1 MPSALALTLK
11 IEFPAPMPDADTII
25 SFVDRTLLA
34 QTGEHL
40 NNLQTVLLRETLQE
54 TRRTYEEI
62 GQAYGYSGSYI
73 QQGIAPKLWRLLSK
87 VFGEKISKK
96 NLRSVLT
103 SQFQQQELQAS
114 TVAPISTPS
123 TQTTTL
129 EYPTDSVPLDSPF
142 YVVRSPLEPQCYQ
155 DILQPGALLRIKA
168 PRQMGKT
175 SLMNRMLAHAKQAGQ
190 QTVVL
195 NFQQAEQSILS
206 DLNRL
211 LRWLAANISRQLKLP
226 ATLDAFWDQDTG
238 SKMSCTL
245 YMEGYLLAETEQPWV
260 LALEEISELFDY
272 PEVARDF
279 LAMLRTWHEYT
290 KSEPEWQGLRLVLVQ
305 STESYV
311 QLNIN
316 QSPFNVGLE
325 LALQPFSPE
334 QVQDLAA
341 RHQLE
346 LTPEQLIEL
355 MHLIAGH
362 PHLVRLLFYDL
373 AQGTESWSELMA
385 GAATDTGIYH
395 DHLHRHLGR
404 LEEFPALRQAFA
416 QVLQADRSVELP
428 QVAAFRLQ
436 SMGLVQLVNNQ
447 VTVSCALYRKY
458 FAGRVG
464 P

>member
-1 MPSALALTLK
+1 MTFSPGLAT
-11 IEFPAPMPDADTII
+11 IAPMHDTDTVI
-25 SFVDRTLLA
+25 SFVDRALYE
-34 QTGEHL
+34 QTGARL
-40 NNLQTVLLRETLQE
+40 NTLQTVLLRETWQE

-62 GQAYGYSGSYI
+62 GVAYGYSGSYI

-103 SQFQQQELQAS
+103 AQMQQQHPQPTIPAVPAVS
-114 TVAPISTPS
+114 ATTV
-123 TQTTTL
+123 L
-129 EYPTDSVPLDSPF
+129 DYPTDSVPLDSPF
-142 YVVRSPLEPQCYQ
+142 YVTRSPLEPQCYQ
-155 DILQPGALLRIKA
+155 DILQPGALLRIKG

-175 SLMNRMLAHAKQAGQ
+175 SLMNRILAQARQAGQ

-195 NFQQAEQSILS
+195 NFQQAERSILS

-211 LRWLAANISRQLKLP
+211 LRWLCANISRQLKLP
-226 ATLDAFWDQDTG
+226 AVLDEFWDEDTG

-245 YMEGYLLAETEQPWV
+245 YMEGYLLAEAEQPWV

-279 LAMLRTWHEYT
+279 LGMLRTWHEYT
-290 KSEPEWQGLRLVLVQ
+290 KAEPEWQQLRLVLVQ

-325 LALQPFSPE
+325 LLLQPFTAE
-334 QVQDLAA
+334 QVQDLAQ
-341 RHQLE
+341 RHQLN
-346 LTPEQLIEL
+346 LAQDQIEAL
-355 MHLIAGH
+355 MALVAGH
-362 PHLVRLLFYDL
+362 PYLVRLLFYHL
-373 AQGTESWSELMA
+373 AQNQTPWSELLA
-385 GAATDTGIYH
+385 DAATDTGLYH

-404 LEEFPALRQAFA
+404 LQAFPELQA
-416 QVLQADRSVELP
+416 AFTQVLQTSSPVELP

-436 SMGLVQLVNNQ
+436 SMGLVKLDNNQ
-447 VTVSCALYRKY
+447 VTVSCSLYQDY
-458 FAGRVG
+458 FSGRISVQR
-464 P
+464 

>member
-1 MPSALALTLK
+1 
-11 IEFPAPMPDADTII
+11 MPDADAII
-25 SFVDRTLLA
+25 SFVDRTLYA

-40 NNLQTVLLRETLQE
+40 NTLQRLLLQETWQE

-62 GQAYGYSGSYI
+62 GKAYGYSGSYI
-73 QQGIAPKLWRLLSK
+73 QQGIAPKLWRLLSR

-96 NLRSVLT
+96 NLRSVLLG
-103 SQFQQQELQAS
+103 QFQQQTQQQAQQQS
-114 TVAPISTPS
+114 PQPQTPVVAAPAPPA
-123 TQTTTL
+123 TQPAL
-129 EYPTDSVPLDSPF
+129 DYPTDSVPLDSPF

-155 DILQPGALLRIKA
+155 DILQSSALLRIKG
-168 PRQMGKT
+168 PRQIGKT
-175 SLMNRMLAHAKQAGQ
+175 SLMNRILAQAKQAGQ

-226 ATLDAFWDQDTG
+226 AVLDEFWDQDTG

-245 YMEGYLLAETEQPWV
+245 YMEGYLLAETQTPWV

-290 KSEPEWQGLRLVLVQ
+290 KVEPEWQTMRLVLVQ

-325 LALQPFSPE
+325 LALQPFTAE
-334 QVQDLAA
+334 QVQDLAQ
-341 RHQLE
+341 RHQLA
-346 LTPEQLIEL
+346 LTPAQLAEV
-355 MHLIAGH
+355 MQGVAGH
-362 PHLVRLLFYDL
+362 PHLVRLLFYHL
-373 AQGTESWSELMA
+373 AQGTGSWSELMA

-395 DHLHRHLGR
+395 DHLHRHLGQ
-404 LEEFPALRQAFA
+404 LEKFPALRGAFA
-416 QVLQADRSVELP
+416 QVLQADQPIELP
-428 QVAAFRLQ
+428 QVEAFRLQ
-436 SMGLVQLVNNQ
+436 SMGLVQLLNNQ
-447 VTVSCALYRKY
+447 VTVSCELYRQY
-458 FAGRVG
+458 FAGRLEC
-464 P
+464 